1 MSKVILENGVPFV
14 AASKVSVFG
23 TTGNDI
29 VKVLDFAG
37 TEVTS
42 DASIERV
49 EFARPSTG
57 YTYKATSTGVQVL
70 LNGTVVTNLVNGQ
83 KLAFTDGSATVTTE
97 FNPATASVVVKL
109 GGVVVPTTAGAVAFT
124 PNNGAGEASTITTG
138 SGGTGSTAGQS
149 FSLTTGSTDAPV
161 MTAGNDTVTGALG
174 TIQDGDRLI
183 DSSTLDNDVAN
194 LTLNVATAKPQIIS
208 VETLNVTGEYTT
220 TGFDFTNAI
229 GVKTANFA
237 AGISGATVTA
247 SNVSAVRVAE
257 IKAGAN
263 VGTLTVS
270 SDAGGTGTAVK
281 VDTGSAATVTVGA
294 LAGNPNTGNDV
305 YDITLGAAA
314 TSLTLEANGNSAA
327 SAADAFTVQLSG
339 NTLAF
344 NADAGQIETLT
355 LKSSVAANT
364 LTLTGQ
370 LVDKTA
376 TTSKAVITGDKSLT
390 IKGTLA
396 YIDGVKVEDTTTAG
410 TTTYTTN
417 ATIDVGASTSKAAFD
432 VLNFANAFNAN
443 GTVTVNDSSTVK
455 LSADLGV
462 GLATI
467 QVQNSAATLTSTS
480 GSSLNLDVAT
490 TQGNAIKTGDQVNTL
505 KLSTASATTAVSLAD
520 LQADAKTTA
529 ITLTGAKDLTVTKLT
544 AAADDLVFSATG
556 FTGKLNL
563 TNETGNKFV
572 IVGGENNDTIS
583 LAGTTSAKAGSVA
596 QGGAGNDTL
605 TAGTN
610 AAVLS
615 GGTGNDTITGGAA
628 ADTINGGDGDDV
640 ITGKELADVLTGGAG
655 ADKFVI
661 DPDVKNAT
669 AATAIA
675 SIDSITDFVG
685 GTDKIMLASNNTNAV
700 AAIADLRT
708 LAAADQAKVNAAA
721 NVVLAATEAFT
732 SVGAA
737 YKAAASGVVIFNY
750 GTDTYAVIETA
761 GIAAFDSSAD
771 YLVKITGVTGTL
783 AATDFLIS

>member
-97 FNPATASVVVKL
+97 FNPATASVVFKL
-109 GGVVVPTTAGAVAFT
+109 GGVAVPTTAGAVAFT

-138 SGGTGSTAGQS
+138 SGGTGSTTGQA

-237 AGISGATVTA
+237 AGITGATVTA
-247 SNVSAVRVAE
+247 SKVAAVRVAE

-263 VGTLTVS
+263 VGTLTVK
-270 SDAGGTGTAVK
+270 SDDAGTGTAVK
-281 VDTGSAATVTVGA
+281 VDTGSATTITIGGDTV
-294 LAGNPNTGNDV
+294 NTGNDI

-314 TSLTLEANGNSAA
+314 TSLTLEANGGNAA
-327 SAADAFTVQLSG
+327 STADAFTVKLAG
-339 NTLAF
+339 NTLTTF
-344 NADAGQIETLT
+344 NTDAGQIETLT
-355 LKSSVAANT
+355 INSSGAANT
-364 LTLTGQ
+364 LTLTNASGEL
-370 LVDKTA
+370 LVGTA
-376 TTSKAVITGDKSLT
+376 TGNKAVITGDKNLT
-390 IKGTLA
+390 LIADLDNVT
-396 YIDGVKVEDTTTAG
+396 GVTIEDTSTATTTLKTISTPSGAIDLKKVALDVVEVSVNQGNVGLTLNENSTLKLSINNVIAG
-410 TTTYTTN
+410 TTAYNIDNAAGSLTTGTLKVDVAKGQTLITTGAKV
-417 ATIDVGASTSKAAFD
+417 ATLDLTANTDAVTIAN
-432 VLNFANAFNAN
+432 LNL
-443 GTVTVNDSSTVK
+443 NDATGTVK
-455 LSADLGV
+455 LSGSKDVEITLLADLGTSDDTV
-462 GLATI
+462 IT
-467 QVQNSAATLTSTS
+467 AATLT
-480 GSSLNLDVAT
+480 GKLKI
-490 TQGNAIKTGDQVNTL
+490 GN
-505 KLSTASATTAVSLAD
+505 TTAD
-520 LQADAKTTA
+520 
-529 ITLTGAKDLTVTKLT
+529 
-544 AAADDLVFSATG
+544 
-556 FTGKLNL
+556 
-563 TNETGNKFV
+563 KFV
-572 IVGGENNDTIS
+572 IVGGSGNDDIS
-583 LAGTTSAKAGSVA
+583 IADAKEGTVVR
-596 QGGAGNDTL
+596 GGAGNDKITGATL
-605 TAGTN
+605 ASI
-610 AAVLS
+610 LS
-615 GGTGNDTITGGAA
+615 GDAGNDSITGGDGK
-628 ADTINGGDGDDV
+628 DTISGGDGDDV
-640 ITGKELADVLTGGAG
+640 ITGGLEADIITGGAG

-661 DPDVKNAT
+661 NADVQSSAGVKA
-669 AATAIA
+669 
-675 SIDSITDFVG
+675 DYITDFVG
-685 GTDKIMLASNNTNAV
+685 GTDKIMLADTNTTAV

-708 LAAADQAKVNAAA
+708 LAAADQAKVNAVADVA
-721 NVVLAATEAFT
+721 LAATEAFR

-737 YKAAASGVVIFNY
+737 YKAAATGVVIFNY
-750 GTDTYAVIETA
+750 NADVYAVIETA
-761 GIAAFDSSAD
+761 GVGAFDDAAD
-771 YLVKITGVTGTL
+771 YVVKITGVSGTL
-783 AATDFLIS
+783 TAADFLVA

>member
-1 MSKVILENGVPFV
+1 MAILTLTSADAGKTIPVSGSLDWEIVGTDAAETIEV
-14 AASKVSVFG
+14 AA
-23 TTGNDI
+23 
-29 VKVLDFAG
+29 
-37 TEVTS
+37 
-42 DASIERV
+42 
-49 EFARPSTG
+49 
-57 YTYKATSTGVQVL
+57 
-70 LNGTVVTNLVNGQ
+70 GTV
-83 KLAFTDGSATVTTE
+83 ATVK
-97 FNPATASVVVKL
+97 AGGGKDVIKLL
-109 GGVVVPTTAGAVAFT
+109 GGAADYSVALEGSNAVFTHTVTGKKVFVPMTTAGDSVAFG
-124 PNNGAGEASTITTG
+124 NGAAVDLKIDAGAFKLGTQTLTTTSAAVTGATGTATGGSTG
-138 SGGTGSTAGQS
+138 GSTAGQS

-237 AGISGATVTA
+237 AGITGATVTA
-247 SNVSAVRVAE
+247 SKVAAVRVAE

-263 VGTLTVS
+263 VGTLTVK
-270 SDAGGTGTAVK
+270 SDDAGTGTAVK
-281 VDTGSAATVTVGA
+281 VDTGSATTITIGGDTV
-294 LAGNPNTGNDV
+294 NTGNDI

-314 TSLTLEANGNSAA
+314 TSLTLEANGGNAA
-327 SAADAFTVQLSG
+327 STADAFTVKLVG

-355 LKSSVAANT
+355 LNSTGAANT

-370 LVDKTA
+370 LVEKAA

-396 YIDGVKVEDTTTAG
+396 DVDGVKVEDSTTAG
-410 TTTYTTN
+410 TTTFTTN
-417 ATIDVGASTSKAAFD
+417 AAIPAATYDLKKAAFD
-432 VLNFANAFNAN
+432 VVNLANSANAAN
-443 GTVTVNDSSTVK
+443 TFTLNEATTLK
-455 LSADLGV
+455 LSAALGNNTT
-462 GLATI
+462 L
-467 QVQNSAATLTSTS
+467 QVDNAAGTLTTGVLSVDIAATQANAVITSTKV
-480 GSSLNLDVAT
+480 G
-490 TQGNAIKTGDQVNTL
+490 TL
-505 KLSTASATTAVSLAD
+505 KLSTASATTAVSVAD
-520 LQADAKTTA
+520 IQANAATTA
-529 ITLTGAKDLTVTKLT
+529 ITLSGAKDLTVTKLT

-563 TNETGNKFV
+563 TTDTANKFV
-572 IVGGENNDTIS
+572 IVGGEGNDTIS
-583 LAGTTSAKAGSVA
+583 FDGTADASTGSVA

-605 TAGTN
+605 TAGDN

-615 GGTGNDTITGGAA
+615 GGTGNDTITGGLA
-628 ADTINGGDGDDV
+628 ADTISGGDGDDV

-661 DPDVKNAT
+661 DVDVKNAT
-669 AATAIA
+669 AAIAIA

-685 GTDKIMLASNNTNAV
+685 GTDKIMLGSTNTNAV
-700 AAIADLRT
+700 AAIADLRS

-737 YKAAASGVVIFNY
+737 YKAAATGVVIFNY
-750 GTDTYAVIETA
+750 GTDTYAVIEDTGGTA
-761 GIAAFDSSAD
+761 TFSSVAD